1 MSKNKSKSQFKDEEY
16 LSKIK
21 ELQRKIVE
29 QEISINTLSM
39 ARNNDQSEKQKVRLT
54 FFPILNT

>member
-1 MSKNKSKSQFKDEEY
+1 MKMSKNKSKAQFKEEEY

-29 QEISINTLSM
+29 QDISINALNM
-39 ARNNDQSEKQKVRLT
+39 ARHNDQSEKLKVCEM
-54 FFPILNT
+54 FIKY